1 MEYWVSE
8 SSQAN
13 QPTMELFTQLHWYP
27 HSIFIHRN
35 CSLIFSKTKNHM
47 TKSNLVST
55 TYYVVFVC
63 VSELKRNIYA
73 NPVYANCIPNEFD
86 VIIIMRVQT
95 KYTLTHI
102 CRVCLCKMHVTNWHT
117 HTCKH
122 VQSFEFGAFFALV
135 LRSFFDSRFISW
147 KRCHTPKHTI
157 LILYNRVDWDRM
169 RIFDFVW
176 KAKITF
182 SLCNS
187 LT

>member
-1 MEYWVSE
+1 MCIALHLHIHAECWAVCAARDNMLLSLRITTKRQQQHTTTLHGIMRNQNSPMEWNIESVSQVKPI
-8 SSQAN
+8 SQPWSYSLN
-13 QPTMELFTQLHWYP
+13 CIDI

-47 TKSNLVST
+47 TKSNLVSS

-117 HTCKH
+117 H
-122 VQSFEFGAFFALV
+122 
-135 LRSFFDSRFISW
+135 
-147 KRCHTPKHTI
+147 
-157 LILYNRVDWDRM
+157 M
-169 RIFDFVW
+169 
-176 KAKITF
+176 
-182 SLCNS
+182 
-187 LT
+187 